1 MATLNVINYYHNVSV
16 SKNSMPV
23 VNFGTPTR
31 SSTTGNANTVFNIP
45 VTIDSS
51 PLQDLT
57 VPIAIN
63 PSSTATQADYTFSP
77 ATLTFSAGTDTL
89 TQNITVTIAD
99 DSISESSEIVVLD
112 LGAIANGIAGPKNQT
127 KLTIA
132 SDDTIGVS
140 VSLAETKATEGGAD
154 GSYNIQLTSQP
165 LAPVTVI
172 LTTDNQIQ
180 PLAPLTFAPANWN
193 VPQTVTV
200 KAVDDT
206 IVQGTRSTT
215 ISHQVSSTDSNYNQI
230 AVPEVKVAIEDND
243 TAPILTNPGIAI
255 DPESGLVTTETGGT
269 GKFTIKLNSQP
280 TADVQVDLRSSND
293 AEGVISPKTVTFN
306 STNWNVSQTVTVT
319 GVDDSVS
326 DGNKNYTIFTYAAIS
341 ADSNYSWLNA
351 ADVAVINSDN
361 EPSNNSKFAVDSVTG
376 QQYITGELLVKL
388 KQTDANAA
396 TIQSE
401 LFTANGAIEVENL
414 VPPNPPSNASNST
427 SQNVVVS
434 ENDAIAFENENA
446 SISNGQSDSTP
457 DQLPQWRVV
466 KFAID
471 TDLQQVKAKLASD
484 PRVEAVELSYQ
495 LSIQDIPND
504 REFDE
509 LWALNNT
516 GQTGGNAGADI
527 DAAEAWTVQKGSK
540 NVVVAVI
547 DSGVDYNHRD
557 LAANIWKNPG
567 EIAGDGIDNDGNGY
581 KDDWRGYDF
590 VNKDS
595 NPMDDNSHGT
605 HIAGTIGA
613 VGNNNI
619 GVVGVSQNVSI
630 MPLKVMGAD
639 GIGSSNDIVKAIN
652 YATQNGA
659 KVINASF
666 AGGPFSQVMKD
677 AIADANKKGIL
688 FVAAAGNDG
697 NNNDNDPQYPASY
710 DLPNIISVAATND
723 KDQLARFSNY
733 GKNSV
738 DLAAPGQ
745 NILST
750 TPGDRYDFK
759 IGTSM
764 AAPHVTGAA
773 ALLLADN
780 PNLSAAQLK
789 DILMNNADPLT
800 SLNGKTVSGAR
811 LNIGNSFDRS
821 PANKPPVLNY
831 GEATTPWHFNNLPGN
846 KSSTFEYT
854 FPANTFT
861 DPDPGDKLTYT
872 ATLMDGSP
880 LPQWLTLNPD
890 TRTLS
895 GNSPKT
901 QELRVKL
908 TATDKAGASVS
919 DEKGMLLRFSSQGA
933 VIDGYISGATLFL
946 DANKNGIQDSNEP
959 STTTD
964 SNGEY
969 NLDISFENFDTN
981 KNGEIDPSEGNLVA
995 IGGIDTATGL
1005 PLETPV
1011 TAPSD
1016 SSVVTLLT
1024 SLVADLIDKGIA
1036 PESAQSSVKT
1046 SLSLP
1051 ADVDLTDFD
1060 PIEATNNNRSGGV
1073 PVLTAMVKVQNFI
1086 TQTAALI
1093 DGASSAANTDIVKAV
1108 VSSMGD
1114 RIQTGAV
1121 LNLSNAAD
1129 LSPIIQQAAAKIQ
1142 QVDPSFDSQK
1152 LTQILPQAATVMA
1165 AANQRIDAAVSSPTA
1180 TSIPEALA
1188 RVQQVALGQMSQD
1201 FKAVGAGTKTIS
1213 QLVADNTG
1221 AALDSRI
1228 KAVTLPVGI
1237 ATPVVTGDA
1246 DLGRNVPNPIDGTNG
1261 DDILIGDSGNDVL
1274 IGKRGNDSLDSG
1286 LGNDNLFGGK
1296 GSDTLVGGSGD
1307 DVLFGNRGA
1316 DILNGGDGNDILL
1329 GGKGD
1334 DLLNGGLGDDS
1345 LTGGSG
1351 IDGFLLTPDS
1361 GSDTVVDFEV
1371 GIDKFVLS
1379 NGLSFQQ
1386 LEISQTAIG
1395 TLLKL
1400 TSNGQTLATLS
1411 GVNSSIAASDFVLP

>member
-1 MATLNVINYYHNVSV
+1 MA
-16 SKNSMPV
+16 V
-23 VNFGTPTR
+23 VNFGTATK
-31 SSTTGNANTVFNIP
+31 SSAQGNANPVFNIP

-51 PLQDLT
+51 PLQDLI

-63 PSSTATQADYTFSP
+63 PSSTATQNADFTFSP

-89 TQNITVTIAD
+89 TQIVTVTIAD
-99 DSISESSEIVVLD
+99 DRIAESSEIVVLD
-112 LGAIANGIAGPKNQT
+112 LGAIVNGIAGPKNQS

-140 VSLAETKATEGGAD
+140 VSPAETKATEGGAD

-165 LAPVTVI
+165 TAPVTVT
-172 LTTDNQIQ
+172 LTTDNQLQPIA
-180 PLAPLTFAPANWN
+180 PLAFAPTNWN

-206 IVQGTRSTT
+206 IVESASSAT
-215 ISHQVSSTDSNYNQI
+215 ITHTVSSTDSNYNNI
-230 AVPEVKVAIEDND
+230 AVSGVKVAIEDND
-243 TAPILTNPGIAI
+243 AAPPPILTNPGII
-255 DPESGLVTTETGGT
+255 VTPESGLVTTETGGT
-269 GKFTIKLNSQP
+269 GKFTIQLNSQP
-280 TADVQVDLRSSND
+280 TAGVQIDLRSSND
-293 AEGVISPKTVTFN
+293 AEGVISSKTVTFN
-306 STNWNVSQTVTVT
+306 STNWNLPQTIMVT
-319 GVDDSVS
+319 GVDDSIT

-341 ADSNYSWLNA
+341 TDINYSGLNA
-351 ADVAVINSDN
+351 ADVAVTNTDN
-361 EPSNNSKFAVDSVTG
+361 EPRPNNESAVDAATG
-376 QQYITGELLVKL
+376 LKYKTGELLVKL
-388 KQTDANAA
+388 KKSDASEA

-414 VPPNPPSNASNST
+414 VPPNPPSNATNST
-427 SQNVVVS
+427 SQNLVVVS
-434 ENDAIAFENENA
+434 ETEAIAFENENV
-446 SISNGQSDSTP
+446 SISNGQPDSIP
-457 DQLPQWRVV
+457 EQLPQWRVV

-471 TDLQQVKAKLASD
+471 TDLQQLKAKLASD
-484 PRVEAVELSYQ
+484 PRVEAVELNYQ

-504 REFDE
+504 REFEE

-516 GQTGGNAGADI
+516 GQTGGTAGADI
-527 DAAEAWTVQKGSK
+527 GATQAWNVQKGSK

-567 EIAGDGIDNDGNGY
+567 ETAGDGIDNDGNGY

-605 HIAGTIGA
+605 HIAGIIGA

-619 GVVGVSQNVSI
+619 GVVGVSQNVSL
-630 MPLKVMGAD
+630 MPLKVMGAG

-666 AGGPFSQVMKD
+666 AGGPFLQVMKD
-677 AIADANKKGIL
+677 AIADANKKGVL

-697 NNNDNDPQYPASY
+697 KNNDTKPQYPANY

-723 KDQLARFSNY
+723 RDRLASFSNY
-733 GKNSV
+733 GQNSV
-738 DLAAPGQ
+738 DLAAPGE

-764 AAPHVTGAA
+764 AAPYVTGAA
-773 ALLLADN
+773 ALLLAEN
-780 PNLSAAQLK
+780 PNLSAAQIK
-789 DILMNNADPLT
+789 DTLMKDADKLT
-800 SLNGKTVSGAR
+800 SLNGKTVSGGR
-811 LNIGNSFDRS
+811 LNIGNSFARSDRQA
-821 PANKPPVLNY
+821 ANKPPVFNY
-831 GEATTPWHFNNLPGN
+831 GETSSPWHFNNLPAN
-846 KSSTFEYT
+846 RSSTFEYA

-880 LPQWLTLNPD
+880 LPQWLTFNPD

-895 GNSPKT
+895 GESPKP
-901 QELRVKL
+901 QEFRVKL

-919 DEKGMLLRFSSQGA
+919 DERGMLLRFGSRGV

-946 DANKNGIQDSNEP
+946 DVNKNGIQDSNEP
-959 STTTD
+959 STITD

-969 NLDISFENFDTN
+969 NLDVSFENFDTN
-981 KNGEIDPSEGNLVA
+981 QNGEIDPAEGNLVA

-1016 SSVVTLLT
+1016 STVVTLLT
-1024 SLVADLIDKGIA
+1024 SLVADLIDKGVA

-1046 SLSLP
+1046 SLALP
-1051 ADVDLTDFD
+1051 GDIDLISFD

-1073 PVLTAMVKVQNFI
+1073 PVLAAMVKVQNFI

-1093 DGASSAANTDIVKAV
+1093 DGASNAANTDIVKAV

-1114 RIQTGAV
+1114 RIQTGGV

-1152 LTQILPQAATVMA
+1152 ITQIIPQAATVMA
-1165 AANQRIDAAVSSPTA
+1165 ATNQRIDAAVSNPTA
-1180 TSIPEALA
+1180 TSIPEAVA
-1188 RVQQVALGQMSQD
+1188 RVQQVTLGETSQA
-1201 FKAVGAGTKTIS
+1201 FKAVGAGNKTIS
-1213 QLVADNTG
+1213 QLVTDNTG
-1221 AALDSRI
+1221 AALDSKI
-1228 KAVTLPVGI
+1228 QAVTLPARI

-1246 DLGRNVPNPIDGTNG
+1246 DLGSNSLNQILGTNS
-1261 DDILIGDSGNDVL
+1261 DDSLIGDSANDVL
-1274 IGKRGNDSLDSG
+1274 IGRSGNDSLASG
-1286 LGNDNLFGGK
+1286 LGNDRLFGGK
-1296 GSDTLVGGSGD
+1296 DSDNLLGDSGD
-1307 DVLFGNRGA
+1307 DVLFGGRGA

-1329 GGKGD
+1329 GGEGD
-1334 DLLNGGLGDDS
+1334 DLLDGGLGNDTS
-1345 LTGGSG
+1345 IGGSG
-1351 IDGFLLTPDS
+1351 SDRFLLTPDS
-1361 GSDTVVDFEV
+1361 GADTVVDFEV
-1371 GIDKFVLS
+1371 GIDKFAIA

-1386 LEISQTAIG
+1386 LEISQNAG
-1395 TLLKL
+1395 VTLLKL
-1400 TSNGQTLATLS
+1400 ASNGQLLATAIAAA
-1411 GVNSSIAASDFVLP
+1411 NSSITAADFLLV